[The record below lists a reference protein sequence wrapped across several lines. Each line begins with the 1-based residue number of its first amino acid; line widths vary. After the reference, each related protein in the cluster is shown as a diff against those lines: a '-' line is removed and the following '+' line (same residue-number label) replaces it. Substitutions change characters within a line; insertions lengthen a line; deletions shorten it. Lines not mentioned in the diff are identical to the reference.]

1 MTTDDAWEIYDSQAG
16 KAGRPSAEF
25 GKAKLFLIEKGLLGT
40 DADSGTSKE
49 KKDKKPPLELEII
62 KDAYNVPQS
71 QQLSIYME
79 GLKYISDK
87 RNFDFDYYL
96 IGRYGITS
104 KICNVWENAC
114 LELQQLRT
122 IATELTEH
130 KMIDALCDKWG
141 GGNPLG
147 LMLMLKSVFGY
158 SDRGDSATLSVDGDI
173 EILSNITEEDMEDM
187 NYGGDEQEELDYD
200 NEESVA

>member
-1 MTTDDAWEIYDSQAG
+1 MNADEAWEIYDSQAG

-25 GKAKLFLIEKGLLGT
+25 GKAKLFLIEKKLLGE
-40 DADSGTSKE
+40 DADTGKE

-62 KDAYNVPQS
+62 KDPYNVPHI

-96 IGRYGITS
+96 IGRYGLTS
-104 KICNVWENAC
+104 KICSAWEN
-114 LELQQLRT
+114 LSHELQGLRT
-122 IATELTEH
+122 LASELMEH
-130 KMIDALCDKWG
+130 KLLDAINDKWS

-147 LMLMLKSVFGY
+147 NMLTLKAVYGY
-158 SDRGDSATLSVDGDI
+158 TDRGDGGTLMVDGNI
-173 EILSNITEEDMEDM
+173 EILSDVTEDDMEDM
-187 NYGGDEQEELDYD
+187 NYGGDDSEELEYD
-200 NEESVA
+200 NEEAVK